1 MDGTDLKHLGET
13 SPALAEFR
21 SHRQQQWSGSPSQLL
36 DAMGASVNH
45 TVPPQ
50 TTAMISTPSERT
62 VPPPQQGSTNTST
75 PDSSLARALYAPGPS
90 SSSTLS
96 IKTSLQ
102 LQGATPQMKGG
113 QSAPA
118 KLHASHHHHTPKSEV
133 NTKNSDTDITTALRC
148 TAGRNTG
155 KGHPLVTST
164 KPDCSGS
171 NCNRQGHTSGCPK
184 PSGQG
189 YSSSCPKS
197 SGQGMSGESNPS
209 HASAS
214 PAPGSNT
221 NPQSDDCETDGKPAP
236 SACSSEEARK
246 LRQAQQKLQKEKWQR
261 KYGLGSKRHSEGSVG
276 GESFPE
282 QAPHNKGQ
290 TADEGCFNELI
301 SDGKALLCLHCMVWS
316 TQCTV
321 FVLQVTRPVSLS
333 LRLNVKYMEHSV
345 FRLAYSAITVL
356 Y

>member
-50 TTAMISTPSERT
+50 TTAMISTLSERT

-75 PDSSLARALYAPGPS
+75 PDSSLARALYALGPPT
-90 SSSTLS
+90 STLS
-96 IKTSLQ
+96 IKTPLQ

-118 KLHASHHHHTPKSEV
+118 KLHASHHHRTPKSEV

-184 PSGQG
+184 
-189 YSSSCPKS
+189 S

-236 SACSSEEARK
+236 STCSSEEARK

-333 LRLNVKYMEHSV
+333 LRLNVKYMEHSI

-356 Y
+356 